1 MKTLYLAWQDPFSRC
16 WFSVGRLTLD
26 NGKYRFVYTQG
37 SEEAKESGFNGL
49 PSFPNRSAVYESDE
63 LFPLFANRIMPRSR
77 PDYPD
82 FVRWLSL
89 PEQEDDPFA
98 LLARSG
104 GQRATGDTLAVYP
117 CPEKDSN
124 GNYHLHFF
132 VHGLRHLASA
142 RQRIER
148 LESGEHLFLM
158 VDAQNNYDPHALM
171 LRTADTEDTQ
181 LVGWFPRYLSHDA
194 KRFLEDPSSVRVI
207 VERVNQPPAPVQ
219 FRLLCNL
226 TVRWPDGFAPFTE
239 AEYQPIIVDH
249 HLLVS
254 ARTSRLLAE

>member
-1 MKTLYLAWQDPFSRC
+1 MTMKTLFLAWQDPFSRC
-16 WFSVGRLTLD
+16 WFPVGRLTEKS
-26 NGKYRFVYTQG
+26 GGYRFVYTQG
-37 SEEAKESGFNGL
+37 SEDARTSGFNGL
-49 PSFPNRSAVYESDE
+49 PSFPDLSASYELDE
-63 LFPLFANRIMPRSR
+63 LFPLFANRLMPRSR

-117 CPEKDSN
+117 CPEKDQN

-132 VHGLRHLASA
+132 VHGLRHLGESA
-142 RQRIER
+142 RQRVER
-148 LESGEHLFLM
+148 LEPGESLCLM
-158 VDAQNNYDPHALM
+158 IDAQNNYDPHALT
-171 LRTADTEDTQ
+171 LRTADTEGTQ
-181 LVGWFPRYLSHDA
+181 LVGWVPSYLAHDI
-194 KRFLEDPSSVRVI
+194 KSFLNGSSPVRVT

-226 TVRWPDGFAPFTE
+226 TVRWPDGFSPFSE
-239 AEYQPIIVDH
+239 AQYQPITNA
-249 HLLVS
+249 S
-254 ARTSRLLAE
+254 ASRTSLALASI